1 VQFSRLR
8 LSGFKSF
15 IDPTELWIQ
24 PGLTGVVGPN
34 GCGKS
39 NLVDALRWVMGE
51 TSAKQMRGGEMDD
64 VIFAGTTVRP
74 ARNIAEVTL
83 HLDNTRREAPA
94 MFNHADELEVTR
106 RIDRGAGSSYFVN
119 GKEVR
124 ARDVH
129 LLFADAATG
138 AHSTAV
144 VSQGHIGDL
153 IKAKPAERRAI
164 LEEAAGI
171 TGLHAR
177 RHEAE
182 LRLRAA
188 EANLARLDDVLVT
201 LEAQLGALK
210 RQARQAARYRRIG
223 DLIRRAEAILLHLR
237 WNEATAA
244 IAAARTR
251 LSKAHALVTELAA
264 NAGSA
269 AAGQADA
276 AAVLPDLRRD
286 EAEAAAALQRL
297 VIERET
303 LDAEEARIEKA
314 RQDCEDRVEETG
326 ADMERERQLAA
337 DATETLRRITEDEAA
352 VTAAMD
358 GEGEAIAAA
367 ARGVAEAS
375 DEVGAAEAELTR
387 RTEETAALEARRAA
401 LLRRIADCET
411 RLSRLAQREGEIAR
425 QTEEVRALAVDE
437 GAMAA
442 AVRVLAA
449 AEDKLQAARARIDA
463 AEQALFAAQ
472 GSESAERD
480 HSRAAEGEHTR
491 LAAEAE
497 ALSRLLDNGA
507 DETLPPVIDELTVAS
522 GYEVALGAAL
532 GDDLSAP
539 ADARAPIRWQA
550 LEALP
555 HPAPLPDGAEPL
567 SRHVKAPAS
576 LGRRLSQ
583 IGVVADERQAEALQR
598 RLAQGQRLVTHA
610 GGLWR
615 WDGFTVRAGAAT
627 AAAARL
633 SQRNRLGEIRPA
645 LGAAQQR
652 LREARAAFEAA
663 SQAARTAAQG
673 LRDRQEDSRRAEAE
687 VEAARK
693 AHAELANRAEAHR
706 SRQAALAQAAEAI
719 AADRAEAD
727 GDLEDARRALD
738 ELPDAAELRLHAA
751 RAREALNERRATL
764 TRCQS
769 DHDHLLRE
777 AKARAERLALCAAE
791 RASWQVRADGAARK
805 LAELELRLKGLEE
818 ERASLALRPKEI
830 AERRSRL
837 EQAIVAA
844 ESRRGEAAGLLAAAE
859 ARLREADQKLKQE
872 EAKLAEARE
881 DRVRA
886 EAHLEQAEQ
895 AMHAVEDR
903 IEEKLQCRP
912 EEALSAGSIPEG
924 EILPEIAAVETR
936 LERLLRERDNMG
948 PVNLRAEVESA
959 EIETQ
964 MTTLRTEREDL
975 ISAISR
981 LRQGISN
988 LNREGRERL
997 LAAFNEVDSHFQ
1009 QLFVRLVGGGRAHM
1023 KLSDAEDPLE
1033 AGLEIFASPPGKRL
1047 QVLSLLSGGEQALTA
1062 LALMFAVFLTNPAPI
1077 CVLDEVD
1084 APLDDSNVDRFCA
1097 LVEEIAHS
1105 SATRFLLI
1113 THHRITMARMH
1124 RLFGV
1129 TMVEQ
1134 GVSQLVSV
1142 DLADAERLR
1151 ATA

>member
-15 IDPTELWIQ
+15 VDPTELWIE
-24 PGLTGVVGPN
+24 PGLTGIVGPN

-39 NLVDALRWVMGE
+39 NLVDALRWAMGE

-74 ARNIAEVTL
+74 ARNLAEVTL

-106 RIDRGAGSSYFVN
+106 RIDRGAGSTYFVN

-153 IKAKPAERRAI
+153 IKAKPSDRRAI

-188 EANLARLDDVLVT
+188 EANLARLDDVLAT
-201 LEAQLGALK
+201 LEVQLGALK

-223 DLIRRAEAILLHLR
+223 DLVRRAEAILLHLR
-237 WNEATAA
+237 WSEATAA
-244 IAAARTR
+244 IDEARMR
-251 LSKAHALVTELAA
+251 LSKAQALVSELAA
-264 NAGSA
+264 NVGGA
-269 AAGQADA
+269 AADQADA
-276 AAVLPDLRRD
+276 AAALPELRRD

-297 VIERET
+297 VIEREN
-303 LDAEEARIEKA
+303 LEAEEARIEKA
-314 RQDCEDRVEETG
+314 RQDCEDRIEETG

-337 DATETLRRITEDEAA
+337 DATATLRRITEDEAA
-352 VTAAMD
+352 VTAAME

-367 ARGVAEAS
+367 ARNVAEAS
-375 DEVGAAEAELTR
+375 DEVAAAEAELTR

-401 LLRRIADCET
+401 LVRRIADCEA
-411 RLSRLAQREGEIAR
+411 RLSRLAQRGDEIAR

-442 AVRVLAA
+442 AVGVLTA
-449 AEDKLQAARARIDA
+449 AEDKLQAARARIDG

-472 GSESAERD
+472 GAESAERD
-480 HSRAAEGEHTR
+480 RYRAADGEHTR

-497 ALSRLLDNGA
+497 ALSQILENDAGEN
-507 DETLPPVIDELTVAS
+507 LPPVIDELTVAP
-522 GYEVALGAAL
+522 GYEIALGAAL
-532 GDDLSAP
+532 GDDLGAP
-539 ADARAPIRWQA
+539 VDARARIRWQA
-550 LEALP
+550 LDPLSD
-555 HPAPLPDGAEPL
+555 PAPLPGGAEPL
-567 SRHVKAPAS
+567 SAHVKAPAA

-583 IGVVADERQAEALQR
+583 IGVVADETEAEAL
-598 RLAQGQRLVTHA
+598 RLGLVQGQRLVTRE

-615 WDGFTVRAGAAT
+615 WDGFTVGAGVAT
-627 AAAARL
+627 AAAVRL
-633 SQRNRLGEIRPA
+633 SQRNRLSEIRAA
-645 LGAAQQR
+645 LVAAESR
-652 LREARAAFEAA
+652 LREARAGFEAA
-663 SQAARTAAQG
+663 SQAARVAAQG
-673 LRDRQEDSRRAEAE
+673 LRECQEDSRRTEAE
-687 VEAARK
+687 VDAARK
-693 AHAELANRAEAHR
+693 AHAELARRAEAHR
-706 SRQAALAQAAEAI
+706 SRETALAEAAAAL
-719 AADRAEAD
+719 AADRAEA
-727 GDLEDARRALD
+727 GAELEDAGRASD
-738 ELPDAAELRLHAA
+738 ELPDAAEARLHAA
-751 RAREALNERRATL
+751 RAREALNERRAAL
-764 TRCQS
+764 TTSQS
-769 DHDHLLRE
+769 ERDHLVRE
-777 AKARAERLALCAAE
+777 AKARADKLALCRAE

-805 LAELELRLKGLEE
+805 LAELELRCKALEE
-818 ERASLALRPKEI
+818 ERASLALRPQEI
-830 AERRSRL
+830 AQRRARL
-837 EQAIVAA
+837 EEAIAAA
-844 ESRRGEAAGLLAAAE
+844 ESKRAEAAAVLAAAGG
-859 ARLREADQKLKQE
+859 RLREADQKLKHE
-872 EAKLAEARE
+872 EAKLADARE

-886 EAHLEQAEQ
+886 EAHVEQSEQALQ
-895 AMHAVEDR
+895 VVEDR
-903 IEEKLQCRP
+903 IEETLGCRP
-912 EEALSAGSIPEG
+912 EEALAAGSVPEG
-924 EILPEIAAVETR
+924 EPLPEIAAVEAR

-959 EIETQ
+959 EIEGQ
-964 MTTLRTEREDL
+964 ITTLRTEREDL

-981 LRQGISN
+981 LRQGIAN

-997 LAAFNEVDSHFQ
+997 LSAFNEVDGHFQ
-1009 QLFVRLVGGGRAHM
+1009 QLFVRLFGGGRAHM
-1023 KLSDAEDPLE
+1023 KLTDAEDPLE

-1062 LALMFAVFLTNPAPI
+1062 LALLFAVFLTNPAPI

-1134 GVSQLVSV
+1134 GISELVSV